1 MARPNKPRN
10 IGGVPQPILYLPS
23 GWTEKHPEAAEV
35 AIEDFEVQRLVD
47 GHGHSLLDAAAK
59 VGVSKS
65 TAGRMLQRSR
75 RLIALSIERRLPFF
89 LDASEDLELQAPPSP
104 SAESAGLGGFRV
116 LAIAVSKADREVDVG
131 RIFGRAA
138 FFAIFRSWDSDPEF
152 IENRASLAPRNAAR
166 DTIRMLS
173 EHGVGRVVAGRF
185 GSEAIEL
192 LGEAQ
197 IEAVVA
203 SGIRLGQALDLAKFA
218 TP

>member
-1 MARPNKPRN
+1 M
-10 IGGVPQPILYLPS
+10 PQPILYLPS

-47 GHGHSLLDAAAK
+47 GHGHTLQDAAAK

-75 RLIALSIERRLPFF
+75 RLIAISIERRLPFF
-89 LDASEDLELQAPPSP
+89 LDASEDLELQVQPTATVDHSDT
-104 SAESAGLGGFRV
+104 GGFPV
-116 LAIAVSKADREVDVG
+116 LAVAVTKAERDVEVA

-138 FFAIFRSWDSDPEF
+138 FFAIFRNWDSEPEF
-152 IENRASLAPRNAAR
+152 MENRASLAPRNAAR

-173 EHGVGRVVAGRF
+173 EQGVGCVVAGRF

-192 LGEAQ
+192 LGEVK

-203 SGIRLGQALDLAKFA
+203 SGIRLDQALDLAKFA
-218 TP
+218 TR